1 MGRLNTIQGFAGS
14 TSMVG
19 TSVEPEYLGVTMVFA
34 QATAPVGW
42 AKQTTYDDYAL
53 RVVNGSGGSSG
64 GTTQFSTTLNTTKN
78 AFSPS
83 LSGPWPMTTDVTTIS
98 ISQMQSHSHPT
109 SLAAASSF
117 GANPVA
123 PTYGY
128 YAFPFTLY
136 PSVTTSTGTGGG
148 HAHTATLTT
157 INYTNNFSVNVKY
170 VDVILAKY
178 H

>member
-1 MGRLNTIQGFAGS
+1 MGRINTLQGFSGL
-14 TSMVG
+14 TSLVG
-19 TSVEPEYLGVTMVFA
+19 QSVEAEFLGATMVFA
-34 QATAPVGW
+34 QPTSPTGW
-42 AKQTTYDDYAL
+42 TKITTYDDYGL
-53 RVVNGSGGSSG
+53 RVVNGSTGGTAT

-78 AFSPS
+78 VFTP
-83 LSGPWPMTTDVTTIS
+83 LSGTWPMVTDVTTLS
-98 ISQMQSHSHPT
+98 VSQMEAHSHPT
-109 SLAAASSF
+109 TTASAQSF

-148 HAHTATLTT
+148 HAHTASLTA
-157 INYTNNFSVNVKY
+157 INYTNTFALNVKY